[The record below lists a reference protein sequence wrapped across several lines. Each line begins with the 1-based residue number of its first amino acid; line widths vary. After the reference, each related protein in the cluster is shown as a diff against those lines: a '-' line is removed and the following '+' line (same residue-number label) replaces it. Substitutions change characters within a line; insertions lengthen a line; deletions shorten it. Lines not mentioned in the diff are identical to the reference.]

1 MFYNHEEKANKTR
14 DNCCI
19 FTSKQRKNIMTDN
32 LMSFIVH
39 LVQYKEDRHSP
50 LKEKEVRQ
58 KKALLPDL
66 TVRCTDSYC
75 AVR

>member
-1 MFYNHEEKANKTR
+1 MKKKQTKQEITAALSPQNRGKT
-14 DNCCI
+14 
-19 FTSKQRKNIMTDN
+19 IMTDN

>member
-1 MFYNHEEKANKTR
+1 MKKKQTKQEITAALSPQNREKT
-14 DNCCI
+14 
-19 FTSKQRKNIMTDN
+19 IMTDN

-50 LKEKEVRQ
+50 LKKKEVRQ